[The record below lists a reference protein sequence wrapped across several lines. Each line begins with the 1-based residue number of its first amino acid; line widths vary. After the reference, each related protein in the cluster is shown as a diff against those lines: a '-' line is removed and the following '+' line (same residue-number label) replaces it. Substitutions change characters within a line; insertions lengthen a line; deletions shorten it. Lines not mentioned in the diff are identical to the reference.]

1 VRRWLK
7 RYQAEGVD
15 GLRGQ
20 HCGGHPATVTDTD
33 REQVLSAVRRHPRS
47 LGQPYALW
55 ILQRLADYLIGGAQ
69 RVPIRRSART
79 HQLCQTLAQEAALDA
94 VLAERQGAAITLGG
108 LVVPAGAAQQ
118 IGAG

>member
-1 VRRWLK
+1 MRRWLK

-55 ILQRLADYLIGGAQ
+55 ILQRLAGYLIGGRNVYPYVGQ
-69 RVPIRRSART
+69 RAPISSARRLRRKRRSMRFWQSAR
-79 HQLCQTLAQEAALDA
+79 A
-94 VLAERQGAAITLGG
+94 RR
-108 LVVPAGAAQQ
+108 
-118 IGAG
+118 